1 MIAISHLQS
10 TKNKT
15 ERWKGACAIL
25 DDLGFACLISVDSH
39 LHVSDSSLWMV
50 HGISSRFTIFWSTS
64 SSISSASIL
73 PCPTYGHLHRITY
86 HCLSHSFSILRL
98 DALVPSLPSLVD
110 DDRCRSERT
119 VGTED
124 PSLLNSHRFYVRLS
138 MGREDGAKRATDEF
152 ER

>member
-10 TKNKT
+10 TENKA
-15 ERWKGACAIL
+15 ERWKGLCAID

-39 LHVSDSSLWMV
+39 LHVRGSSRWVV
-50 HGISSRFTIFWSTS
+50 HGISSRFTIFWWTS

-73 PCPTYGHLHRITY
+73 PFPTNGHLHRTTC
-86 HCLSHSFSILRL
+86 HCLSPSFLVLRL

-119 VGTED
+119 VGTEH

-138 MGREDGAKRATDEF
+138 MGREEGAKRATDEF

>member
-1 MIAISHLQS
+1 MIAISHHQS
-10 TKNKT
+10 AENKA
-15 ERWKGACAIL
+15 ERWKCVFAIH

-39 LHVSDSSLWMV
+39 LHVCGCSLWVV

-64 SSISSASIL
+64 SSISNASIL
-73 PCPTYGHLHRITY
+73 PLPTYDHLHHTTC
-86 HCLSHSFSILRL
+86 HCLSHSFLVLRL
-98 DALVPSLPSLVD
+98 DALIPSLPSLVD

-124 PSLLNSHRFYVRLS
+124 PPLLNSHHFYVRLS